1 MFQST
6 GICEQLQFRQI
17 RRLFTFYRQKF
28 LYSIIGLSN
37 FTPFRCLLKGVKL
50 GILLLSNGRACLGF
64 NSIKASAIVCRLRSG
79 VPKWQF
85 LKYLWLCGM
94 EILGYKTAC
103 CHKLRRWLFGPFWES
118 DDCLLY
124 YPSLKENF
132 GCHVTRSKK
141 GSISREEER
150 DPWER
155 GWPNNKNKSRAKTKL
170 CILLRL
176 NMAAEWLKVYLP
188 LVIISVDKTQKLVFT
203 SHRSSISFFRYLTP
217 HLFSAPPGSSICPT
231 REIKVDS
238 PDKMKGGFYSP
249 SFPNFYPDN
258 QECTLTLDVP
268 DNYKTV
274 VWFQKFSL
282 QCKNDKVTACL

>member
-1 MFQST
+1 MRKDIVFGHNQRSELNVFHLTTVREVENKITKITFWIIKLTRGSCSMFQST

-132 GCHVTRSKK
+132 GCHVTRSK
-141 GSISREEER
+141 
-150 DPWER
+150 
-155 GWPNNKNKSRAKTKL
+155 
-170 CILLRL
+170 
-176 NMAAEWLKVYLP
+176 
-188 LVIISVDKTQKLVFT
+188 
-203 SHRSSISFFRYLTP
+203 
-217 HLFSAPPGSSICPT
+217 
-231 REIKVDS
+231 
-238 PDKMKGGFYSP
+238 
-249 SFPNFYPDN
+249 
-258 QECTLTLDVP
+258 
-268 DNYKTV
+268 
-274 VWFQKFSL
+274 
-282 QCKNDKVTACL
+282 